1 MIEWLTGQGK
11 IVAYLFV
18 LACALLE
25 SVVPPFPSD
34 LFVLLFAFLAGQ
46 GRFDVILIYL
56 AAVAGSICGI
66 MVLYTVGMSYGE
78 TVLRF
83 LSRGS
88 LARLVPVDMIAR
100 ARVKFAQKGDWLLL
114 LNRFLPGARA
124 VIGFTAGLTRLKSG
138 RVFYLSLASAAAWNL
153 FLIIAGFYVGKT
165 WDQASSFLRNYSISA
180 VVIVVLL
187 LMIIT
192 AVYFRKRK

>member
-1 MIEWLTGQGK
+1 MLEWLTGQGK
-11 IVAYLFV
+11 IVAYLLL

-25 SVVPPFPSD
+25 SLVPPFPSD
-34 LFVLLFAFLAGQ
+34 IFVLLFAFLAGQ

-56 AAVAGSICGI
+56 AAVTGSICGI
-66 MVLYTVGMSYGE
+66 MVLYTVGITHGE
-78 TVLRF
+78 AVLRL
-83 LSRGS
+83 LSKGV

-100 ARVKFAQKGDWLLL
+100 ARAKFMQRGDWLLL

-138 RVFYLSLASAAAWNL
+138 RVFYLSLASVAAWNL

-165 WDQASSFLRNYSISA
+165 WDQASVFLRNYSIGA
-180 VVIVVLL
+180 VVIIVIV

-192 AVYFRKRK
+192 YLYFRKRK